1 MATKIQKIE
10 IKEFKILKDLEHNID
25 GANIMIVGENGVG
38 KSSLLQFIEIALG
51 KSTNIPADAKGKGVV
66 YVDKGKEKYALKV
79 EIKDGKSVV
88 TIESEGGLKDHRKGT
103 LRGLFGAVDFDIDEF
118 VELSKSTAGRKKQVE
133 IFKSFLP
140 TDVQMSL
147 GTFEA
152 NIKVNY
158 EERAQI
164 GRDKKAVSG
173 AISTNLLNNLSDKDL
188 KKLCEEV
195 DTEGLAKK
203 YDAAI
208 EHNQKITEVKNRN
221 IQRLTDIQRAEKEIE
236 AREDKMKILM
246 QEIESYKKEVKEH
259 KEKNA
264 QAEKWLT
271 ENKEIPTEAISK
283 QLSEA
288 GETNKTA
295 AKAKELISQRA
306 QYLKLVEEE
315 GEMTV
320 KIELERQ
327 AVADAIKS
335 CEGPVKGLTYNDDVL
350 LYNDIPVSPDDLS
363 TSEIMEL
370 GIKLKMSENPD
381 LGVLVIQ
388 RGESLGKKRLES
400 IMELAAKNN
409 WQILMEQVQ
418 RGQEKLKIE
427 LLAV

>member
-1 MATKIQKIE
+1 MSTKIQKIQ
-10 IKEFKILKDLEHNID
+10 IKEFKILKDLEHDIN

-51 KSTNIPADAKGKGVV
+51 KSTNIPPDAKGKGVV
-66 YVDKGKEKYALKV
+66 FVDKDGEKYALKV
-79 EIKDGKSVV
+79 EVKDGKSVV
-88 TIESEGGLKDHRKGT
+88 TIENEGGLKDNRKGT
-103 LRGLFGAVDFDIDEF
+103 LKGLFGAVDFDIDEF

-140 TDVQMSL
+140 TDIQMAL

-152 NIKVNY
+152 NIKSNY
-158 EERAQI
+158 DERTQI
-164 GRDKKAVSG
+164 GKDKKAAQG
-173 AISTNLLNNLSDKDL
+173 AITTNPMNNFPDTELAKMV
-188 KKLCEEV
+188 EV
-195 DTEGLAKK
+195 DTVE
-203 YDAAI
+203 
-208 EHNQKITEVKNRN
+208 
-221 IQRLTDIQRAEKEIE
+221 LT
-236 AREDKMKILM
+236 
-246 QEIESYKKEVKEH
+246 
-259 KEKNA
+259 
-264 QAEKWLT
+264 
-271 ENKEIPTEAISK
+271 K

-288 GETNKTA
+288 AEYNKKVSEVKNRCVSRFSDIEKANKEIETREKKMEEIMKEIEGYKTEVKENEKLNTQA
-295 AKAKELISQRA
+295 EEWLKQNPEKDTTAINTQLSDAGTINRKASQAKELLKQRA
-306 QYLKLVEEE
+306 DYLKLVEEE

-327 AVADAIKS
+327 AVADAIRD
-335 CEGPVKGLTYNDDVL
+335 CDMPVDGLIFEDEELKWNG
-350 LYNDIPVSPDDLS
+350 IPVNPDSLS

-388 RGESLGKKRLES
+388 RGESLGKKRLEE
-400 IMELAAKNN
+400 IMELANKNN